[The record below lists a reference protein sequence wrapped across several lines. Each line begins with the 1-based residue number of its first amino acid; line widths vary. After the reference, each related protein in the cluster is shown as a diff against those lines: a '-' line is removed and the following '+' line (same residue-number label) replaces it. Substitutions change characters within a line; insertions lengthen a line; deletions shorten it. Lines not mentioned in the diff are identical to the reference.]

1 MSELAVAAASALWLG
16 ILTSISPCPLA
27 TNIAAVSF
35 LGRRVDR
42 PRLVFGGGLLYALG
56 RALAYVALGALLL
69 AGLMS
74 APGVSS
80 FLQRHMN
87 RIVGPLLVVVGLFL
101 LELIRVRLPG
111 LGHSGERLQH
121 RLASAGMWGALP
133 LGVLFALSFCPVSAA
148 LFFGSL
154 MALALEAQSP
164 LLIPTVYGVGTA
176 LPVITFAVLIALG
189 ARGVGLA
196 FKRVTHVERWA
207 RRVMAVVFIGAGLY
221 MTLSYTFGLVLW

>member
-1 MSELAVAAASALWLG
+1 VSELAVAAASALWLG

-35 LGRRVDR
+35 LGRRVDK

-56 RALAYVALGALLL
+56 RALAYVALGAFLL

-80 FLQRHMN
+80 FLQRHIN

-111 LGHSGERLQH
+111 LGRSGERLQN
-121 RLASAGMWGALP
+121 RLESRGMWGAVP
-133 LGVLFALSFCPVSAA
+133 LGALFALSFCPVV
-148 LFFGSL
+148 
-154 MALALEAQSP
+154 M
-164 LLIPTVYGVGTA
+164 
-176 LPVITFAVLIALG
+176 FAVLVAAG

-196 FKRVTHVERWA
+196 FKRVTLIERWV
-207 RRVMAVVFIGAGLY
+207 RRILAVIFIGVGIY
-221 MTLSYTFGLVLW
+221 MTLSYTFELGA

>member
-1 MSELAVAAASALWLG
+1 MSEFVVAAASALWLG

-27 TNIAAVSF
+27 TNVAAVSF

-87 RIVGPLLVVVGLFL
+87 RIAGPLLIVVGLFL
-101 LELIRVRLPG
+101 LERIRVRLPG
-111 LGHSGERLQH
+111 LGRSGERLQN
-121 RLASAGMWGALP
+121 RLGSRGMWGAVP
-133 LGVLFALSFCPVSAA
+133 LGAFFALSFCPVSAA
-148 LFFGSL
+148 FFFGSL
-154 MALALEAQSP
+154 VPLALEARSP
-164 LLIPTVYGVGTA
+164 VLLPTVYGAGTA
-176 LPVITFAVLIALG
+176 LPVVVFAVLVAVG
-189 ARGVGLA
+189 ARGIGVA
-196 FKRVTHVERWA
+196 FRRITQVERWV
-207 RRVMAVVFIGAGLY
+207 RRILAVVFVCVGIY
-221 MTLSYTFGLVLW
+221 MTLSYTL